1 MAAVKV
7 QWVAATFFA
16 VVSAIATVA
25 LIGATMLM
33 HWYYAPAAA
42 VWAAITYW
50 LLTESERLYG

>member
-1 MAAVKV
+1 MATVKA
-7 QWVAATFFA
+7 QWILATVCA